1 MGDFMDLTKVLPKV
15 FLWMFLGLAI
25 TFGIAYYVSTND
37 NMVYNLFAGKKYL
50 IFWIIELVIVLV
62 LSLKIRSLNPITAK
76 IMFIAYSGITGLT
89 LSSVFILYE
98 IMSIVY
104 VFAITAGL
112 FLIFGLIGY
121 FAKIDLT
128 RIGTY
133 LLMALL
139 GIIIAGII
147 NMFVGSETFDLGLC
161 IVGIVLFLVYIV
173 YDVQLLKRNMYGIDN
188 EDNLAIYSALQ
199 LYLDF
204 INIFLRLLRL
214 LGKRK

>member
-89 LSSVFILYE
+89 LSSVFILCE

-204 INIFLRLLRL
+204 INLFIRLLRL
-214 LGKRK
+214 MGKKK

>member
-1 MGDFMDLTKVLPKV
+1 
-15 FLWMFLGLAI
+15 MFLGLAI

-147 NMFVGSETFDLGLC
+147 NMFVGSET
-161 IVGIVLFLVYIV
+161 
-173 YDVQLLKRNMYGIDN
+173 
-188 EDNLAIYSALQ
+188 
-199 LYLDF
+199 
-204 INIFLRLLRL
+204 
-214 LGKRK
+214 

>member
-112 FLIFGLIGY
+112 FLIF
-121 FAKIDLT
+121 
-128 RIGTY
+128 
-133 LLMALL
+133 
-139 GIIIAGII
+139 
-147 NMFVGSETFDLGLC
+147 C
-161 IVGIVLFLVYIV
+161 
-173 YDVQLLKRNMYGIDN
+173 
-188 EDNLAIYSALQ
+188 
-199 LYLDF
+199 
-204 INIFLRLLRL
+204 
-214 LGKRK
+214 